1 MKIRKIIC
9 KSAISKCGF
18 PGGGWAINPYVG
30 CEHGCVYCYARFMRR
45 FTGHEREEWGNFVD
59 VRTNIAEVLQK
70 QMELDKY
77 KMGRVFISTVTDP
90 YQPLEKKYQ
99 LTRKVLKVLLSY
111 QPSVSILT
119 KSDLILRDLKLL
131 KQFKDLDISF
141 TINTLDE
148 KWREIAE
155 PNSSAIAKRLLAIKR
170 LVGQGINCK
179 VMMGPYWP
187 VFTDPQSLFKKFKQ
201 IGISHVFT
209 ESLNTIGGNWVGVEK
224 VLKKYYPNLLPAIKE
239 IMFNRKKFTDFYKA
253 SERKLKT
260 LSKQYSIPIT
270 IYFSRGH
277 TATNQTS
284 GVC

>member
-30 CEHGCVYCYARFMRR
+30 CEHACVYCYARFMKR
-45 FTGHEREEWGNFVD
+45 FTGHEKEEWGNFVD
-59 VRTNIAEVLQK
+59 VRINIAEVLQK

-99 LTRKVLKVLLSY
+99 LTRKVLRVLLSY

-148 KWREIAE
+148 NWKKLAE
-155 PNSSAIAKRLLAIKR
+155 PNSPAIAKRLLAIKR
-170 LVGQGINCK
+170 LAGQGINCK

-187 VFTDPQSLFKKFKQ
+187 VFTDAERLFKKFKQ
-201 IGISHVFT
+201 IGISHIFT

-224 VLKKYYPNLLPAIKE
+224 VLKKYYPNLLPTIKE
-239 IMFNRKKFTDFYKA
+239 IMFNRKKFTDFYNA
-253 SERKLKT
+253 SERKLKV
-260 LSKQYSIPIT
+260 LSNQYSLPIT
-270 IYFSRGH
+270 IYFGRGH
-277 TATNQTS
+277 AANN
-284 GVC
+284 